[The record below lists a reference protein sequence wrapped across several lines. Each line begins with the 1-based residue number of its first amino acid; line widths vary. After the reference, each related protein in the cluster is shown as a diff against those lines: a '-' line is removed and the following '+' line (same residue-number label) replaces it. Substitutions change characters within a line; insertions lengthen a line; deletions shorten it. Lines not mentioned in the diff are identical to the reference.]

1 MRRQDGFGITHVL
14 SYMVAHHLAEG
25 RLVPLLT
32 RFQMPPVPISVV
44 HHEGRQSTPKIRA
57 FIDLAI
63 ATLRADATLHQA
75 GFTSLP
81 FTLLCGRE
89 NRVSAPR

>member
-1 MRRQDGFGITHVL
+1 
-14 SYMVAHHLAEG
+14 
-25 RLVPLLT
+25 VPLLT

-63 ATLRADATLHQA
+63 ATLRADATLH
-75 GFTSLP
+75 
-81 FTLLCGRE
+81 
-89 NRVSAPR
+89 